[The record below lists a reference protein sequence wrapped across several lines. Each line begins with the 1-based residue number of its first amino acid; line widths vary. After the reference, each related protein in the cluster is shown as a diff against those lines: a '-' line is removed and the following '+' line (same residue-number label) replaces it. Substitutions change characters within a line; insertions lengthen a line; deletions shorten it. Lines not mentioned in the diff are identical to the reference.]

1 MLSLSTLTPY
11 EASCKLRRLTV
22 MVCFSVQGLT
32 PVTRTYNTL
41 MIAAN
46 NCGQWKVLRPG
57 RAGRACMMLVLL
69 KCDKALHCAALAA

>member
-1 MLSLSTLTPY
+1 MQAGSYDDCLLIIG
-11 EASCKLRRLTV
+11 
-22 MVCFSVQGLT
+22 CFFMQGLT

-57 RAGRACMMLVLL
+57 HAESVCAVPVLL
-69 KCDKALHCAALAA
+69 LCAEALHRAALAA

>member
-1 MLSLSTLTPY
+1 M
-11 EASCKLRRLTV
+11 
-22 MVCFSVQGLT
+22 QGLT

-57 RAGRACMMLVLL
+57 RAAAVCVCAMPVLL
-69 KCDKALHCAALAA
+69 MCAAALHCAALAV